1 MAVKLKE
8 IDRELTMVEGA
19 ISCGLM
25 RQRAAE
31 LRQQNYPNY
40 AVTPWRCQCISGE
53 NDPVWRFC
61 SHQDAVTVGLIVSRH
76 T

>member
-1 MAVKLKE
+1 MNEYSHLAVKLKE

-31 LRQQNYPNY
+31 LRQRNYPTKLLLHGGAN
-40 AVTPWRCQCISGE
+40 ALVVRTPLSGGFVAART
-53 NDPVWRFC
+53 P
-61 SHQDAVTVGLIVSRH
+61 SRLA
-76 T
+76 

>member
-53 NDPVWRFC
+53 NAPV
-61 SHQDAVTVGLIVSRH
+61 
-76 T
+76 

>member
-40 AVTPWRCQCISGE
+40 AVTPWRCQCITLHMNNNGFEYELNQS
-53 NDPVWRFC
+53 DR
-61 SHQDAVTVGLIVSRH
+61 
-76 T
+76 

>member
-25 RQRAAE
+25 RRSAAE
-31 LRQQNYPNY
+31 LRQRNYPNT
-40 AVTPWRCQCISGE
+40 VTPWRYQCIL
-53 NDPVWRFC
+53 R
-61 SHQDAVTVGLIVSRH
+61 
-76 T
+76 

>member
-31 LRQQNYPNY
+31 LRQQNYPST
-40 AVTPWRCQCISGE
+40 VTPWRCQCICDESG
-53 NDPVWRFC
+53 PVWRFC
-61 SHQDAVTVGLIVSRH
+61 SRQDAVTVGLISSRH
-76 T
+76 V